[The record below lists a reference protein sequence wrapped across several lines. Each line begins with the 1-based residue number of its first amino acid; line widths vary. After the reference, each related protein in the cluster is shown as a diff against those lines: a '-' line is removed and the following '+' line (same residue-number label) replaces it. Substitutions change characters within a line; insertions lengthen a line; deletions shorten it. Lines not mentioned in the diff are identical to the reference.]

1 MLYGKHFA
9 GNILYVLLFS
19 IFIYFLILPHVHGNT
34 DLNNICTIRID
45 MIESLTKDGFLN
57 NNNYLKQWFH
67 HKYPTCQYN
76 NYEMNI
82 VEDINVKHSSKPGKD
97 SIKTNAYYHYE
108 KKHGND
114 IGIKVNQE
122 MLSAHEEDNNRNKV
136 PTTNTVNDGTRL
148 GVFEPRATNRGMQL
162 HRRRDIESARS
173 LIGEWDGSAT
183 SGTFT
188 LSNDVKP
195 SQEIQVS
202 GRLEIIGIISMDGK
216 RPAID
221 GGGNPGCTGSNC
233 PGHRVFSVENDKH
246 ELILSNLTIK
256 NGWVSVYTEQH
267 HIYIYIPYIVSVTC
281 LFHFKLCKSIV
292 FN

>member
-82 VEDINVKHSSKPGKD
+82 VEDINVKHSRKPGKD

-183 SGTFT
+183 SGTFR
-188 LSNDVKP
+188 LSNDKRTSDTIWVN
-195 SQEIQVS
+195 
-202 GRLEIIGIISMDGK
+202 GRLEIIGIITMNGT

-221 GGGNPGCTGSNC
+221 AGGD
-233 PGHRVFSVENDKH
+233 HRVFSVGNND

-256 NGWVSVYTEQH
+256 NGFVS
-267 HIYIYIPYIVSVTC
+267 IYIDQQIYIICFNSKYVNQLLKNGMNSFLLC
-281 LFHFKLCKSIV
+281 CFHT
-292 FN
+292 